1 VDCGDDRS
9 VDPGFDFPAG
19 TLRER
24 TDSSDLAVGDLVLWR
39 GDEFVVIEV
48 DGDRIKLEGDNGY
61 KPTLS
66 LAESMASRSD
76 GIEKV
81 DLLW

>member
-24 TDSSDLAVGDLVLWR
+24 TDSSDLAVGDLVRANALKFDRTGGIDPLR
-39 GDEFVVIEV
+39 GSF
-48 DGDRIKLEGDNGY
+48 Y
-61 KPTLS
+61 TTLS
-66 LAESMASRSD
+66 NSRS
-76 GIEKV
+76 IAVLINTIWLKINCQQY
-81 DLLW
+81 